1 MVRQRAHILGER
13 DAIFVASG
21 GRAIDAR
28 LQRRARRAADGLAGE
43 RIMDIRPAPRHAVEI
58 RRQVERIASRS
69 NHIKPQRPQR
79 RSARSEKKCFSDGLC
94 VLDVIFLER
103 LSLSEYW
110 DGWLY
115 GLLDHRPKTTCF
127 FQEFIAFLT

>member
-1 MVRQRAHILGER
+1 MITV
-13 DAIFVASG
+13 AIGAFNMYHDFLSASNS
-21 GRAIDAR
+21 R
-28 LQRRARRAADGLAGE
+28 
-43 RIMDIRPAPRHAVEI
+43 
-58 RRQVERIASRS
+58 ASRS
-69 NHIKPQRPQR
+69 NHIKPQR
-79 RSARSEKKCFSDGLC
+79 RSARSEKNCFSDGLC